1 MKHKIAVAV
10 LGATGVVG
18 QRLVRRLARH
28 PWFELTTLAASERS
42 AGKRYADACAW
53 RLPGEPYAGLGDRKV
68 VACDPDAIRAS
79 IVLSALDA
87 AVARELEPAL
97 AQRGMY
103 VCSNAS
109 AFRMAHDVP
118 LLVPEVNADHV
129 DLALTQRFAAAR
141 GGIVCNPN
149 CTTTVLV
156 LALKPLADA
165 FGIEAVSM
173 TSLQALSG
181 AGWPGVASLDATA
194 NVIPYIG
201 GEEEKVEEEA
211 GKILGAFTEKPSPML
226 RPSPFTISAQCTRVP
241 VVDGHT
247 EAVQVKLRGQ
257 PTPQDVVAALRAFR
271 SPFKDLE
278 LPSMPQTLVRV
289 HEANDRPQPRLD
301 VEADEGMS
309 VHVGRVRQCALL
321 GIKFIALAH
330 NAERGAAGG
339 ALLNAELLVRKGW
352 VS

>member
-1 MKHKIAVAV
+1 MNRKLPVAV

-18 QRLVRRLARH
+18 QRLVRRLACH

-53 RLPGEPYAGLGDRKV
+53 RLPGEPYAGFADRPV
-68 VACDPDAIRAS
+68 VACDAARIDEPLVI
-79 IVLSALDA
+79 SALDA
-87 AVARELEPAL
+87 TIAREVEPAL
-97 AQRGMY
+97 ARRGAL

-109 AFRMAHDVP
+109 AFRMSADVP

-129 DLALTQRFAAAR
+129 DLVLAQRASGSR
-141 GGIVCNPN
+141 GAIVCNPN

-165 FGIEAVSM
+165 FGIDAVSM

-181 AGWPGVASLDATA
+181 AGWPGVSSLDATA
-194 NVIPYIG
+194 NVVPFIG

-211 GKILGAFTEKPSPML
+211 TKILGAFTSAP
-226 RPSPFTISAQCTRVP
+226 RPAIQMAPFVVSAQCTRVP

-247 EAVQVKLRGQ
+247 EAIGVKLRGA
-257 PTPQDVVAALRAFR
+257 PSQDAVVAALRAFR
-271 SPFKDLE
+271 SPFLDLE
-278 LPSMPQTLVRV
+278 LPSMPATLVRV
-289 HEANDRPQPRLD
+289 HDANDRPQPRLD
-301 VEADEGMS
+301 VERDDGMS
-309 VHVGRVRQCALL
+309 VHVGRVRRCSLL
-321 GIKFIALAH
+321 GIKFIALGH

-339 ALLNAELLVRKGW
+339 ALLNAELLVRKGI

>member
-1 MKHKIAVAV
+1 MNRKLPVAV

-18 QRLVRRLARH
+18 QRLVRRLACH

-53 RLPGEPYAGLGDRKV
+53 RLPGEPYAGFADRPV
-68 VACDPDAIRAS
+68 VACDAARIDEPL
-79 IVLSALDA
+79 VLSALDA
-87 AVARELEPAL
+87 TIARELEPAL
-97 AQRGMY
+97 ARRGAF

-109 AFRMAHDVP
+109 AFRMSADVP

-129 DLALTQRFAAAR
+129 DLVAAQRDDGTR
-141 GGIVCNPN
+141 GAIVCNPN

-156 LALKPLADA
+156 LALKPLHDA

-194 NVIPYIG
+194 NVVPYIG

-211 GKILGAFTEKPSPML
+211 TKILGAFATSP
-226 RPSPFTISAQCTRVP
+226 RASIRASSFAISAQCTRVP

-247 EAVQVKLRGQ
+247 EAVGVKLRGD
-257 PTPQDVVAALRAFR
+257 PSPDAVLAALRAFR
-271 SPFKDLE
+271 SPFAALE
-278 LPSMPQTLVRV
+278 LPSMPATLVRV
-289 HEANDRPQPRLD
+289 HDANDRPQPRLD
-301 VEADEGMS
+301 VERDDGMS
-309 VHVGRVRQCALL
+309 VHVGRVRRCSLL
-321 GIKFIALAH
+321 GIKFIALGH

-339 ALLNAELLVRKGW
+339 ALLNAELLVRKGF

>member
-1 MKHKIAVAV
+1 MNRKIPVAV

-28 PWFELTTLAASERS
+28 PWFEPTTLAASERS

-53 RLPGEPYAGLGDRKV
+53 RLPGAAYAGMGDRPV
-68 VACDPDAIRAS
+68 VACDPARIDEPLVI
-79 IVLSALDA
+79 SALDA
-87 AVARELEPAL
+87 SVARDVEPAL
-97 AQRGMY
+97 AARGAY

-109 AFRMAHDVP
+109 AFRMDATVP
-118 LLVPEVNADHV
+118 LLVPELNADHIELV
-129 DLALTQRFAAAR
+129 AAQHANAR
-141 GGIVCNPN
+141 RGAIVCNPN

-156 LALKPLADA
+156 LALKPLHDA
-165 FGIEAVSM
+165 FGLEAVSM

-194 NVIPYIG
+194 NVVPFIG

-211 GKILGAFTEKPSPML
+211 PKILGALVRVE
-226 RPSPFTISAQCTRVP
+226 RPHIDASPFVVSAQCTRVP

-247 EAVQVKLRGQ
+247 EAVAVKLRGQ
-257 PTPQDVVAALRAFR
+257 PSPAAVLEVLRAFR
-271 SPFKDLE
+271 SPFAELA
-278 LPSMPQTLVRV
+278 LPSMPATLVRV
-289 HEANDRPQPRLD
+289 HDANDRPQPRLD
-301 VEADEGMS
+301 VECDDGMS
-309 VHVGRVRQCALL
+309 VHIGRVRSCAML
-321 GIKFIALAH
+321 GIKFIALGH

-339 ALLNAELLVRKGW
+339 AVLNAELLVRKGY